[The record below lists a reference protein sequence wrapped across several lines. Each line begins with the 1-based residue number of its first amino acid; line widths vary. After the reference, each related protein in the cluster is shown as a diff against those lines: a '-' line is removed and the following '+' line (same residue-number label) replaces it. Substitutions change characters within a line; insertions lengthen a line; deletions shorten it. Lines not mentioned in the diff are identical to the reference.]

1 VQHAKPAADLVLAAA
16 ERLGVRPEETVV
28 IGDAPADIGMA
39 VAAGAHSIQ
48 VGWGWARTR
57 LDGAE
62 LLVRTW
68 PELRRA
74 VFRLA
79 GVPSPILR
87 ARGPVRS

>member
-1 VQHAKPAADLVLAAA
+1 MRHAKPAPDLVVAAA
-16 ERLGVRPEETVV
+16 DRLGVRPEESVV

-39 VAAGAHSIQ
+39 VAARAHVIQ

-57 LDGAE
+57 LPGAE
-62 LLVRTW
+62 HLVRTW

-79 GVPSPILR
+79 GADSPILR